1 MVRIRILR
9 YGSGGV
15 GRKPTAEREAMR
27 GASKEESR
35 DRASAPT
42 VRKSVEGRDKDIRS
56 ASSAG
61 CRKLS

>member
-1 MVRIRILR
+1 
-9 YGSGGV
+9 
-15 GRKPTAEREAMR
+15 MR
-27 GASKEESR
+27 GASMEESR

-42 VRKSVEGRDKDIRS
+42 VRKSVEGRDKDFRS